1 MPIYNQ
7 DDSSAP
13 TSPFYQSFSTKTYS
27 KCFFSAWQSTLH
39 ASEHHQAAH
48 QLTSSSLL
56 PCPMD
61 GFVVFDNQPY
71 MLLDTIPNLL

>member
-13 TSPFYQSFSTKTYS
+13 TSPFLPKLLNQNIKQT
-27 KCFFSAWQSTLH
+27 FFSAWQSTLH

-56 PCPMD
+56 PRPMD